1 MSILIKTLTRMGLL
15 KGDLDYHLVR
25 ASMVIIYFFFG
36 YQKWFDYEAQG
47 LIPFF
52 THGPFIFWMVPVFG
66 LKGATYLL
74 GVSEWL
80 FGALLLAG
88 FWNKKLGVLGAL
100 GSVVTFLCT
109 VTIIPFMPDGWA
121 ASAGGFPA
129 MVGNVAFLMKDA
141 VLLAVS
147 IYLLRQDVFRAASA
161 APVDRLTGASTDVKH
176 MRTRVTKGE
185 YEQTF

>member
-1 MSILIKTLTRMGLL
+1 MSILIRTLTRMGLL
-15 KGDLDYHLVR
+15 KDDLDYHLIR

-47 LIPFF
+47 LVPFF
-52 THGPFIFWMVPVFG
+52 THGPLIFWMVPVFG
-66 LKGATYLL
+66 LKGATYFL

-100 GSVVTFLCT
+100 GSVATFVTT
-109 VTIIPFMPDGWA
+109 VTIIPFLPDGWA

-129 MVGNVAFLMKDA
+129 MVGNVAFTMKDV

-147 IYLLRQDVFRAASA
+147 VYLLKQDVLRVVAA
-161 APVDRLTGASTDVKH
+161 APVDKVTAPSRVAPA
-176 MRTRVTKGE
+176 RT
-185 YEQTF
+185 